1 MHSPG
6 DFIIDLDDRLRIKS
20 IEERGREKRIR
31 VESIHGRNFREVFYP
46 TAAGALLDLGQVLKE
61 GYAGNFLSSEIPG
74 EGMFIKLTPKEE
86 GLTATG
92 FFYSPAPGDISDPVL
107 KEIMSLHGD
116 IEFFIWKNPDPS
128 DPNSD
133 VRFSQQVEKITGY
146 TSVELNGM
154 QGKLFSIIHRGDVTG
169 ALRALNETKN
179 NHAQSKMKLEYRLV
193 TKSGE
198 VIWVSEQ
205 AHIKRNNKGEA
216 ESISGIVSD
225 ITRLKLRQFNLE
237 ESEIALRQLNDSKDR
252 FINILS
258 HDLRGPYT
266 SILGF
271 AEILLNEEDLPDH
284 EKNEYLT
291 YIYEASVNQLQFI
304 NYLLDWSRL
313 RTGKIKPELQRLPVH
328 ALVHNCV
335 SNLTGNAIRKN
346 IEIVIDV
353 PLDLHVQADERLA
366 SQVIVNLLNNA
377 IKFSYENSKVEIT
390 AGLFNIRQVEFVVKD
405 HGMGMTQEEQA
416 SLFSLD
422 KFVSKEGSKGEKGSG
437 FGLTL
442 VKEIVE
448 KHGGEIWFYSEEDG
462 GSEFHFT
469 LPVPAN
475 TIMIV
480 DPDPAG
486 EESLRSIMVNEFREY
501 ELTSVENGY
510 EAIDI
515 LKESAP
521 ALIIADKNMPL
532 MSCDQFIDSVNP
544 VDSHFK
550 TPIILVEAGE
560 TENPHN
566 MADRGVRALLK
577 TPLNRDELLQT
588 IRSIIN

>member
-1 MHSPG
+1 MHQPG

-20 IEERGREKRIR
+20 IEEKGREKRIP
-31 VESIHGRNFREVFYP
+31 VESLQGRNFREVFHP
-46 TAAGALLDLGQVLKE
+46 TTGSGILEIEKVVKE
-61 GYAGNFLSSEIPG
+61 GYAGNFLSPEIAG
-74 EGMFIKLTPKEE
+74 DGIFIKLTPKEE
-86 GLTATG
+86 GLTAIG
-92 FFYSPAPGDISDPVL
+92 FFYSASPGDISDPVL
-107 KEIMSLHGD
+107 KEILALHSD
-116 IEFFIWKNPDPS
+116 IEFFIWKNPHPS
-128 DPNSD
+128 DPNGD
-133 VRFSQQVEKITGY
+133 VSFSEQVVKITGY
-146 TSVELNGM
+146 TSAELNKM
-154 QGKLFSIIHRGDVTG
+154 QGKLFSIIHRGDVT
-169 ALRALNETKN
+169 AVLRALNETKN
-179 NHAQSKMKLEYRLV
+179 NHAQSKFKIEYRLI

-198 VIWVSEQ
+198 VIWVAEQ
-205 AHIKRNNKGEA
+205 AHIKRNSKGIP

-225 ITRLKLRQFNLE
+225 ITRLKIRQSNLE

-271 AEILLNEEDLPDH
+271 AEILLNEADLPEH
-284 EKNEYLT
+284 EKTEYLS

-335 SNLTGNAIRKN
+335 SSLTGNAIRKN
-346 IEIVIDV
+346 IEIIIDV
-353 PLDLHVQADERLA
+353 PLALHVQADERLA
-366 SQVIVNLLNNA
+366 TQAVVNLLNNA
-377 IKFSYENSKVEIT
+377 IKFSYENSKVEVT
-390 AGLFNIRQVEFVVKD
+390 AGLFNIRQVEVVVKD
-405 HGMGMTQEEQA
+405 HGMGMSQEEQA

-442 VKEIVE
+442 VKEIIE

-486 EESLRSIMVNEFREY
+486 EESLRSIMVNEFKDY

-544 VDSHFK
+544 ADSHFK

-560 TENPHN
+560 SDNPYNMTE
-566 MADRGVRALLK
+566 RGVRALLK
-577 TPLNRDELLQT
+577 SPLSREELLKT

>member
-1 MHSPG
+1 MQQPG

-20 IEERGREKRIR
+20 IEEKGREKRIPAER
-31 VESIHGRNFREVFYP
+31 LHGRNFREVFHP
-46 TAAGALLDLGQVLKE
+46 TTGGRLLDMEHVQKE
-61 GYAGNFLSSEIPG
+61 GYSGNFLSEEIKCD
-74 EGMFIKLTPKEE
+74 GMFIRLLPKEE
-86 GLTATG
+86 GLTAWG
-92 FFYSPAPGDISDPVL
+92 FFYTFTHHEISDPGL
-107 KEIMSLHGD
+107 KEILSLHTD
-116 IEFFIWKNPDPS
+116 IEFFIWKNPDLSNPGS
-128 DPNSD
+128 EIS
-133 VRFSQQVEKITGY
+133 FSEQVEKITGY
-146 TSVELNGM
+146 TPTELNQM
-154 QGKLFSIIHRGDVTG
+154 QGKLFSIVHRGDVTQV
-169 ALRALNETKN
+169 LRALNETKN
-179 NHAQSKMKLEYRLV
+179 NHAQSKLKLEYRLV
-193 TKSGE
+193 TKSGD
-198 VIWVSEQ
+198 VIWVAEYC
-205 AHIKRNNKGEA
+205 HIRRNLKGEA
-216 ESISGIVSD
+216 ESMTGIVND

-237 ESEIALRQLNDSKDR
+237 ESEVALRQLNDSKDR

-271 AEILLNEEDLPDH
+271 AEILLNEPDLPEH
-284 EKNEYLT
+284 EKIEYLT

-313 RTGKIKPELQRLPVH
+313 RTGKIKPEFQRLPVH

-346 IEIVIDV
+346 IEIVINV

-366 SQVIVNLLNNA
+366 AQAIVNLLNNA
-377 IKFSYENSKVEIT
+377 IKFSYENSKIEVT

-448 KHGGEIWFYSEEDG
+448 KHGGEIWFYSEEDN

-475 TIMIV
+475 TIMII
-480 DPDPAG
+480 DPDPG
-486 EESLRSIMVNEFREY
+486 VEGSLRSIMVNEFRDY
-501 ELTSVENGY
+501 EVVAVENGY

-544 VDSHFK
+544 ADSHFK

-560 TENPHN
+560 LDNPHN
-566 MADRGVRALLK
+566 MGDRGVKALLRS
-577 TPLNRDELLQT
+577 PLSKSELLTT